1 MNACTTPV
9 PAEDLVGDGRWM
21 SMHNRYVTETINSEP
36 DIVFIGDSIIQ
47 GLLSSSLW
55 AEKISSLH
63 CVNFGIGGDRVEHV
77 LWRLLNGEMDFNVK
91 IKAVVLLV
99 GTNNLPNKPEEILEG
114 IVECIKVIKNKLGDV
129 HVVLP
134 TILPRGQNPNPLRE
148 KNTTLNTLLLTNFEN
163 NPNCQFNHIHMVP
176 IHENVLQ
183 SDNTISHY
191 IMYDYL
197 HLSDAG
203 YSKIFTPVYEKLCC
217 LVQNKK

>member
-1 MNACTTPV
+1 M
-9 PAEDLVGDGRWM
+9 
-21 SMHNRYVTETINSEP
+21 
-36 DIVFIGDSIIQ
+36 
-47 GLLSSSLW
+47 W

-134 TILPRGQNPNPLRE
+134 VSKYFKKFTMPINQ
-148 KNTTLNTLLLTNFEN
+148 LLIFLFLTNYKFRKSFS
-163 NPNCQFNHIHMVP
+163 NCGEIN
-176 IHENVLQ
+176 
-183 SDNTISHY
+183 Y
-191 IMYDYL
+191 
-197 HLSDAG
+197 
-203 YSKIFTPVYEKLCC
+203 
-217 LVQNKK
+217 